1 LLVLIGGRKTGP
13 PAATVTNNN
22 LPRQLTSFVGRD
34 QEIAAIERLLART
47 RLLTLTGSGGCG
59 KTRLALEVGARVVE
73 QFSDGVWWVEL
84 APLSDPT
91 LVPQAVATAL
101 EIPEQP
107 RQPLIETLGQHLRS
121 ASLLLLLDNCEHLLS
136 GCAGLAETLLH
147 ACPGLRILATSREAL
162 GIMGETSW
170 RVPSLSFP
178 ALHEAPTAGHLTQ
191 YEAARLFCER
201 AMATAPAFAVTEANA
216 PVIAQICRRLD
227 GIPLAIE
234 LAAVRVKVLTVEQIA
249 DRLHDR
255 FRLLIGGS
263 RTALPRHQT
272 LRATMDWSYGLLS
285 DDERAVLRRFSVFA
299 GGCTLAAAE
308 TVCAGSGL
316 DAADILDLL
325 TRLVDKSLV
334 VVDTQGGEARYWLL
348 ETVRQH
354 SRGKLQEA
362 GETDDA
368 QRRHLNW
375 FLELAERADAKLRG
389 PEQEPWLE
397 RLAAEHDNLRAA
409 LEGSGGGAGGAGARL
424 RLAGA
429 LQWFWF
435 MHGHWNEGRARLEG
449 MLARGAEAPPAA
461 LAWALQGAAYL
472 AWRQGDIQRAT
483 ALSEKGLAL
492 ARELGDK
499 ERISWMLFYLGIATL
514 LKANYEQATLLFQD
528 LLVLSRE
535 RQDTW
540 LVSMGLSHLGR
551 VEWHQGNY
559 TKAAALFEEGLT
571 LARIAGDKWL
581 IAYALRNLGHVAL
594 KLDDPQHAT
603 KCYTEG
609 LALCRSVGDRWVT
622 EECLEGLAGAACA
635 QAYHEEAARLFGA
648 AEALHEILHSHHAAP
663 YQADID
669 RRIASTRAR
678 LGDAG
683 FAAALAEGRAMTL
696 ALAIEYALG
705 LNFTEVVPAG
715 SAPAGKPVSKRSAL
729 LTAREREVAALIAR
743 GLSNRHIASHL
754 KITERTAQ
762 THVQNILNK
771 LGVNSRT
778 QVAVWAVENGLLS
791 SSRD

>member
-1 LLVLIGGRKTGP
+1 MS
-13 PAATVTNNN
+13 NNN

-59 KTRLALEVGARVVE
+59 KTRLALEIGARVLG
-73 QFSDGVWWVEL
+73 QFKDGVWWVEL

-91 LVPQAVATAL
+91 LVPQAVAAAL
-101 EIPEQP
+101 GIPEQP
-107 RQPLIETLGQHLRS
+107 RQPVIETLGQHLRS

-147 ACPGLRILATSREAL
+147 ASPGLRILATSREAL

-178 ALHEAPTAGHLTQ
+178 ALHEVPTAGRLTQ

-201 AMATAPAFAVTEANA
+201 AMATVQTFAATESNA
-216 PVIAQICRRLD
+216 PLIAQICRRLD

-249 DRLHDR
+249 DRLDDR
-255 FRLLIGGS
+255 FRLLTGGS

-272 LRATMDWSYGLLS
+272 LQATMEWSYGLLS
-285 DDERAVLRRFSVFA
+285 DDERAVLRRLSVFA
-299 GGCTLAAAE
+299 GGCSLAAAE
-308 TVCAGSGL
+308 TVCAGGGVH
-316 DAADILDLL
+316 AADILDLL
-325 TRLVDKSLV
+325 ARLVDKSLV
-334 VVDTQGGEARYWLL
+334 IVDTHGGEARYGLL

-354 SRGKLQEA
+354 SRAKLQEA
-362 GETDDA
+362 GETDTT
-368 QRRHLNW
+368 QRLHLIW

-389 PEQEPWLE
+389 PEQEPWLV

-409 LEGSGGGAGGAGARL
+409 LEWSGGGVTGAGARL

-429 LQWFWF
+429 LQWYWF

-449 MLARGAEAPPAA
+449 MLARSADVPPTA

-472 AWRQGDIQRAT
+472 AWRQGDIQRAA
-483 ALSEKGLAL
+483 ALSEQGLAL

-514 LKANYEQATLLFQD
+514 LKANYARATLLFQD
-528 LLVLSRE
+528 LLVLARE
-535 RQDTW
+535 RCDTW

-559 TKAAALFEEGLT
+559 AKAAPLFEEGLT
-571 LARIAGDKWL
+571 LARSAGDKWL

-594 KLDDPQHAT
+594 KLGDPQHAM
-603 KCYTEG
+603 KYYTEG

-622 EECLEGLAGAACA
+622 EECLEGLAGGACA
-635 QAYHEEAARLFGA
+635 QEYYEEAARLFGA

-669 RRIASTRAR
+669 RRIALTRDR
-678 LGDAG
+678 LGDLK

-696 ALAIEYALG
+696 VQAIEYALG
-705 LNFTEVVPAG
+705 LKFTAG
-715 SAPAGKPVSKRSAL
+715 VSAGPAPAGKPERKLRTV

-743 GLSNRHIASHL
+743 GS
-754 KITERTAQ
+754 RTA
-762 THVQNILNK
+762 I
-771 LGVNSRT
+771 SRLT
-778 QVAVWAVENGLLS
+778 
-791 SSRD
+791 

>member
-1 LLVLIGGRKTGP
+1 MTD
-13 PAATVTNNN
+13 PATNN

-34 QEIAAIERLLART
+34 QEIAMIERLLART

-59 KTRLALEVGARVVE
+59 KTRLALEIGSRVLG
-73 QFSDGVWWVEL
+73 QFGDGVWWVEL

-91 LVPQAVATAL
+91 LVPQAVAAAL
-101 EIPEQP
+101 GIPEQP
-107 RQPLIETLGQHLRS
+107 RQPLIETLGRQLRS
-121 ASLLLLLDNCEHLLS
+121 ASLLLFLDNCEHLLS
-136 GCAGLAETLLH
+136 GCAGLADTLLR

-178 ALHEAPTAGHLTQ
+178 APHEAPDATGLTQ
-191 YEAARLFCER
+191 YEAARLFCDR
-201 AMATAPAFAVTEANA
+201 AMATAPTFAVTEENA
-216 PVIAQICRRLD
+216 PVIAQVCRRLD

-234 LAAVRVKVLTVEQIA
+234 LAAVRVKVLTVKQIA
-249 DRLHDR
+249 DRLDDR

-272 LRATMDWSYGLLS
+272 LQATMDWSYGLLS
-285 DDERAVLRRFSVFA
+285 DDERAVLRRLSVFA

-308 TVCAGSGL
+308 TVCAENGV
-316 DAADILDLL
+316 DAAEILDLL

-362 GETDDA
+362 GEADEA
-368 QRRHLNW
+368 QRRHLDW
-375 FLELAERADAKLRG
+375 YLQLAERADPKLRG

-397 RLAAEHDNLRAA
+397 RLETEHDNLRAA
-409 LEGSGGGAGGAGARL
+409 LEWNGGGASGAGARL
-424 RLAGA
+424 QLAGA

-449 MLARGAEAPPAA
+449 MLARSTEVPPAA

-472 AWRQGDIQRAT
+472 AWRQGDLPRAT
-483 ALSEKGLAL
+483 SLSEKGLIL

-514 LKANYEQATLLFQD
+514 LKANYAQATLLFQD

-535 RQDTW
+535 RGDTW

-551 VEWHQGNY
+551 VEWHQGQY
-559 TKAAALFEEGLT
+559 AKAAALFEEGLT
-571 LARIAGDKWL
+571 LARRAGDKWL

-594 KLDDPQHAT
+594 KLEDPQRAMQF
-603 KCYTEG
+603 YAEG

-635 QAYHEEAARLFGA
+635 QGHYEEAARLFGA

-669 RRIASTRAR
+669 RRIATTRAR
-678 LGDAG
+678 LGDPD
-683 FAAALAEGRAMTL
+683 FAAALAAGRAMTL
-696 ALAIEYALG
+696 VQAIEYALG
-705 LNFTEVVPAG
+705 LKFTAGVPAG
-715 SAPAGKPVSKRSAL
+715 SAAVGAPINKHTAL
-729 LTAREREVAALIAR
+729 LTAREREVAVLIAR
-743 GLSNRHIASHL
+743 GLSNRDIASHL
-754 KITERTAQ
+754 KIAERTAQ

-778 QVAVWAVENGLLS
+778 QVGVWAVEHGLLS
-791 SSRD
+791 SSRN